1 MSVRPGFAELIH
13 QTTMNWPV
21 PRKNGKRRPGV
32 GKRQR
37 FTYIKIKHLLR
48 GAEYSARLQ
57 P

>member
-37 FTYIKIKHLLR
+37 FTHIKIKHLLH